1 MNINNE
7 FEAFWKRR
15 LESAERPEQYAK
27 GYIKELC
34 RDAFRQGSKTA
45 LSKLFDKFDEY
56 ACIKDDKWYKDFKCT
71 VMIECQRNEI

>member
-15 LESAERPEQYAK
+15 LESADEPEIYMK

-34 RDAFRQGSKTA
+34 RDAFKEGSK
-45 LSKLFDKFDEY
+45 FGM
-56 ACIKDDKWYKDFKCT
+56 IKK
-71 VMIECQRNEI
+71 